1 MLSLVDEVVA
11 QTGAS
16 RTATAERLLYA
27 IELLSKNNLLPKE
40 VGLDFFEATQMLNA
54 RGLGAKHL
62 DPVMMAG
69 GEHVDIDVS
78 LLERSSK
85 SKSNFAGVYSVNGT
99 SFRAMVP
106 DFDGNGGTKYLASRP
121 TALRAAIDRY
131 EYFTLHGIPYGN
143 IGRHVEHW
151 RKMRPFATMDEIIQI
166 LRSEADNP
174 SYKDP
179 FTSEQLD
186 AWLERY
192 EAANPKPAPTGKVIV
207 QAPPNPDEQAQANAR
222 KWAEVRGFDPDELTA
237 DPAQAIV
244 GMIADVKREAV
255 KQEARSRLVSVPDKV
270 VCVLCSDE
278 IMTGEPFGPYGK
290 KLTDYAHVSC
300 INDAPA

>member
-1 MLSLVDEVVA
+1 MLERILDSIEQLA
-11 QTGAS
+11 QNDLIP
-16 RTATAERLLYA
+16 RDM
-27 IELLSKNNLLPKE
+27 
-40 VGLDFFEATQMLNA
+40 GLDLYSASKVLVA
-54 RGLGAKHL
+54 RGMGAKHL

-78 LLERSSK
+78 LLERSAK
-85 SKSNFAGVYSVNGT
+85 SKSQFAGVYSVNGT

-131 EYFTLHGIPYGN
+131 EYFTQHGIPYGN

-151 RKMRPFATMDEIIQI
+151 RKMRPFASMDEIIQI
-166 LRSEADNP
+166 LRGEADNP

-192 EAANPKPAPTGKVIV
+192 EAMNPKPAPKPATGKVIV
-207 QAPPNPDEQAQANAR
+207 PAPPDPDEQARANAR
-222 KWAEVRGFDPDELTA
+222 KWAEVRGFNPDEVVT
-237 DPAQAIV
+237 DPAGAIV

-255 KQEARSRLVSVPDKV
+255 KQERTSRLVSVPDV
-270 VCVLCSDE
+270 VMCVLCGEE
-278 IMTGEPFGPYGK
+278 IASGEAFGPYGK
-290 KLTDYAHVSC
+290 KQTDYGHVSC
-300 INDAPA
+300 INDADMQGTNGLG